1 MTSLFRRT
9 HRIGLALAFAAG
21 LTILVAVATP
31 LLGDELGGFI
41 GPTSAFAGET
51 SGGGG

>member
-1 MTSLFRRT
+1 MTSLLGRT
-9 HRIGLALAFAAG
+9 RRIGLALVIAAG
-21 LTILVAVATP
+21 LTILSAVATP
-31 LLGDELGGFI
+31 LLGNELANVF